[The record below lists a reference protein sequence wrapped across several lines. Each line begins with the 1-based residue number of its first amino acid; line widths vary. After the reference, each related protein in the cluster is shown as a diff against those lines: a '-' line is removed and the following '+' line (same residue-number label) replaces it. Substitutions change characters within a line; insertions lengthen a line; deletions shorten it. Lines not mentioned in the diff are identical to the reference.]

1 MTDKL
6 PNVAVRTAMEEGPN
20 VDRQERVER
29 LRKQL
34 ERVKGQI
41 AEEEEFERR
50 WQLVHSAFT
59 KLKKELGKTL
69 TREEYQ
75 AIDGAYIFLHSGSVD
90 LVRHVPSP
98 TDKGE
103 SKRLEKVLDAGD
115 ALQELQALTKE
126 AK

>member
-1 MTDKL
+1 MGDRLSNT
-6 PNVAVRTAMEEGPN
+6 AVRTAMEEGPD
-20 VDRQERVER
+20 VGRQERIER

-41 AEEEEFERR
+41 TEEEEFERR

-90 LVRHVPSP
+90 LVRHVPSAA
-98 TDKGE
+98 DKGE

-115 ALQELQALTKE
+115 ALQELEALTNEVK
-126 AK
+126 

>member
-1 MTDKL
+1 MRDRL
-6 PNVAVRTAMEEGPN
+6 PNAAVRTAMEEGPD

-75 AIDGAYIFLHSGSVD
+75 AIDGAYIFLHSGCVD

-98 TDKGE
+98 ADKGE

-115 ALQELQALTKE
+115 ALQELQALTEEVK
-126 AK
+126 